1 MATEEGDSLTMMSP
15 SDDTFFKAANNQ
27 NHNMGD
33 DSNNNADE
41 SGTFEMGYITFFPK
55 NNNENFQTIP
65 EHDPSELKP
74 SD

>member
-1 MATEEGDSLTMMSP
+1 MATEDGDSLTMMSP
-15 SDDTFFKAANNQ
+15 SDDTFFKAAKNLNP
-27 NHNMGD
+27 NMKSD
-33 DSNNNADE
+33 TNNAEE

-65 EHDPSELKP
+65 EHDSTEQKP

>member
-1 MATEEGDSLTMMSP
+1 MMSP
-15 SDDTFFKAANNQ
+15 SDDSFLKAANDQ
-27 NHNMGD
+27 NPNMK
-33 DSNNNADE
+33 SNLNNNADE

-65 EHDPSELKP
+65 EHDPTEQKP

>member
-1 MATEEGDSLTMMSP
+1 MATDEGDSLTRMSP
-15 SDDTFFKAANNQ
+15 SDDTFFKAAYNL
-27 NHNMGD
+27 NHNMKS
-33 DSNNNADE
+33 DSTNNADE

-65 EHDPSELKP
+65 EYDPTEQKP